1 MLGVFQPARF
11 KFQDQDHLEETD
23 LDIFASYAP
32 ETCTRSH
39 KLGSNLIRHEASH
52 TITVIS

>member
-1 MLGVFQPARF
+1 MLD
-11 KFQDQDHLEETD
+11 FQDQDHLEETD